1 MTLLEGMIMNAVIDL
16 IDPVIRA
23 ELATLG
29 LRWANC
35 ISWNAADAVLYQQA
49 VAREEADVSA
59 SGALVVST
67 GTHTGRSPKDK
78 YIVHNKASAN
88 TVWWSNSQSMNQQAF
103 DLLKSDMLAHARLK
117 SLFVQDLLGGADPDY
132 ALHTRVITEFAWQAL
147 FIRHLLIKPKAGTA
161 FKPKLHIICLPSF
174 KADPQ
179 RHGTRSTTVI
189 AMDLQAG
196 LVLIGGTHYAG
207 EIKKSVFTALNHLLP
222 EKGVLPMHCSANVGK
237 DGDTAVFFGLSGTGK
252 TTLSTDPAR
261 ALIGDDEHGWSGK
274 GVFNFEGGCYAKAI
288 NLSAESEP
296 EIFAAANRW
305 GTVLENVTLN
315 PETRQPDFSDGSR
328 TENTRAAYPLTAIP
342 GASTAGL
349 APTPKAIIMLTC
361 DAFGVLPPVAKL
373 SGEQAMFHFMSG
385 YTAKVA
391 GTERGVTEPQAT
403 FSACF
408 GAPFLTR
415 HPSVYAA
422 MLKERMERGNVP
434 CYLVNT
440 GWAGGGYGVGRRMP
454 LSLTRKI
461 IGLVLTGEIESAEMG
476 IDPNFGFA
484 VPLSLPG
491 VAPAVLNPRKAWP
504 DGNAYDA
511 AAQKL
516 LGLFAAN
523 FEKFGED
530 AASLL
535 DAGLGE
541 GYRHAAE

>member
-1 MTLLEGMIMNAVIDL
+1 MNAVNDL

-23 ELATLG
+23 ELAQLG

-49 VAREEADVSA
+49 IAREEAEVAA

-67 GTHTGRSPKDK
+67 GSHTGRSPKDK
-78 YIVHNKASAN
+78 YIVHNAASAA
-88 TVWWSNSQSMNQQAF
+88 TVWWTNSQSMSELAF
-103 DLLKSDMLAHARLK
+103 EKLKADMLAHARLK
-117 SLFVQDLLGGADPDY
+117 SLFVQDLLGGADADY
-132 ALHTRVITEFAWQAL
+132 ALHTRVITENAWAAL

-161 FKPKLHIICLPSF
+161 FKPKLHIICLPGF
-174 KADPQ
+174 KANPSV
-179 RHGTRSTTVI
+179 HGTRSETVI
-189 AMDLQAG
+189 AMDLKQG

-222 EKGVLPMHCSANVGK
+222 ERGVLPMHCSANVGK
-237 DGDTAVFFGLSGTGK
+237 SGDTAIFFGLSGTGK
-252 TTLSTDPAR
+252 TTLSTDPER
-261 ALIGDDEHGWSGK
+261 VLIGDDEHGWSEK

-305 GTVLENVTLN
+305 GTVLENVTLD
-315 PETRQPDFSDGSR
+315 PETRLPDFTDGSR
-328 TENTRAAYPLTAIP
+328 TENTRAAYPLTAIAN
-342 GASTAGL
+342 ASTTGM
-349 APTPKAIIMLTC
+349 APHPKAIIMLTC

-373 SGEQAMFHFMSG
+373 SGDQAMFHFMSG

-391 GTERGVTEPQAT
+391 GTERGITEPQAT

-422 MLKERMERGNVP
+422 MLKERMEAHKVP

-440 GWAGGGYGVGRRMP
+440 GWAGGGFGVGRRMP
-454 LSLTRKI
+454 LALTRKI
-461 IGLVLTGEIESAEMG
+461 IGLVLLGEIENVEMRV
-476 IDPNFGFA
+476 DPRFGFA
-484 VPLSLPG
+484 VPVALPG

-504 DGNAYDA
+504 DGAAYDA
-511 AAQKL
+511 AAAKL
-516 LGLFAAN
+516 LSLFAGN
-523 FEKFGED
+523 FKKFGDD
-530 AASLL
+530 ATSLL
-535 DAGLGE
+535 EAGLGE
-541 GYRHAAE
+541 GLKLAAE

>member
-1 MTLLEGMIMNAVIDL
+1 MNAVNDL
-16 IDPVIRA
+16 LDPVIRA
-23 ELATLG
+23 ELASLG

-35 ISWNAADAVLYQQA
+35 ISWNAAEAVLYQQA
-49 VAREEADVSA
+49 IAREEAEVSA

-67 GTHTGRSPKDK
+67 GSHTGRSPRDK
-78 YIVHNKASAN
+78 YIVHNGASAA
-88 TVWWSNSQSMNQQAF
+88 TVWWEGSQSMSTEAF
-103 DLLKSDMLAHARLK
+103 EKLKADMLAHARLK

-132 ALHTRVITEFAWQAL
+132 ALHTRVITETAWAAL
-147 FIRHLLIKPKAGTA
+147 FIRHLLLKPEAGASFMPT
-161 FKPKLHIICLPSF
+161 LHIICLPSF
-174 KADPQ
+174 RANPSV
-179 RHGTRSTTVI
+179 HGTRSDTVI
-189 AMDLQAG
+189 AMDLKHG

-222 EKGVLPMHCSANVGK
+222 DRGVLPMHCSANVGK
-237 DGDTAVFFGLSGTGK
+237 AGDTAIFFGLSGTGK
-252 TTLSTDPAR
+252 TTLSTDPER
-261 ALIGDDEHGWSGK
+261 MLVGDDEHGWSEK

-305 GTVLENVTLN
+305 GTVLENVVID
-315 PETRQPDFSDGSR
+315 PETRLPDFKDGGR
-328 TENTRAAYPLTAIP
+328 TENTRAAYPLTAIAN
-342 GASTAGL
+342 ASITGM
-349 APTPKAIIMLTC
+349 APHPKAIIMLTC

-373 SGEQAMFHFMSG
+373 SGDQAMFHFMSG

-422 MLKERMERGNVP
+422 MLKERMEQHQVP

-454 LSLTRKI
+454 LTLTRKI
-461 IGLVLTGEIESAEMG
+461 IGLVLSGEIENVEMR
-476 IDPNFGFA
+476 IDPHFGFA
-484 VPLSLPG
+484 VPTALPG
-491 VAPAVLNPRKAWP
+491 VPPAVLNPRKAWP
-504 DGNAYDA
+504 DAAAYDA

-516 LGLFAAN
+516 LGLFAEN
-523 FEKFGED
+523 FKKFGDET
-530 AASLL
+530 SPLL
-535 DAGLGE
+535 DSGLGE
-541 GYRHAAE
+541 GIKLAAE